1 MSKKKNPELKVG
13 DRIILIYMPG
23 EDIDTGTK
31 GKVKSIGQAPSFGGG
46 SDYMYNVEWLD
57 DDDKVI
63 STLSLLPE
71 ADSWILDPEFKQN
84 DLNESKNR
92 VITDLD
98 ELISRHEWSRL
109 FKKSDLKYILDYLEV
124 IRQLGVVNMFQSGQ
138 FLGQTKDYL
147 TKYFDLYR
155 MQRELDDNDEE
166 KIEKVLEMS
175 ENVRNIMISA
185 AITDLERKNVEITG
199 RSATNR
205 VNRLA
210 TEIVKHFMG
219 R

>member
-1 MSKKKNPELKVG
+1 MNKKKNPKLKVG

-31 GKVKSIGQAPSFGGG
+31 GRVKNIGQAPSFGGS

-57 DDDKVI
+57 DDDEVF

-71 ADSWILDPEFKQN
+71 SDSWILDPEFTQN

-98 ELISRHEWSRL
+98 ELINRHEWSRL
-109 FKKSDLKYILDYLEV
+109 FKKSDLKYIMEYLEV

-155 MQRELDDNDEE
+155 MQRELDDNNEE
-166 KIEKVLEMS
+166 MMEKVLEMS

-210 TEIVKHFMG
+210 TELVKHFMG

>member
-1 MSKKKNPELKVG
+1 MNKKKNPKLKEG

-31 GKVKSIGQAPSFGGG
+31 GKVKSIGQAPSFGDEP
-46 SDYMYNVEWLD
+46 SYMYNVEWYE
-57 DDDKVI
+57 DDDKVV

-71 ADSWILDPEFKQN
+71 VDSWILDPEFEQN

-109 FKKSDLKYILDYLEV
+109 FKKSDLKYVLNYLEV

-138 FLGQTKDYL
+138 FLGQTKEYL
-147 TKYFDLYR
+147 TAYFNLYR
-155 MQRELDDNDEE
+155 MQDDLDEE
-166 KIEKVLEMS
+166 KEEMIEKILEMS

-185 AITDLERKNVEITG
+185 AVTDLERNNKEITG

-205 VNRLA
+205 VNRLS
-210 TEIVKHFMG
+210 TEVVKHFMG

>member
-1 MSKKKNPELKVG
+1 MSKKKNPQLKVG

-31 GKVKSIGQAPSFGGG
+31 GRVKSIGQAPTFGG
-46 SDYMYNVEWLD
+46 SPDYMYNIEWLD
-57 DDDKVI
+57 DDNKVI

-71 ADSWILDPEFKQN
+71 ADSWILDPEFTQN
-84 DLNESKNR
+84 DLNDAKNR

-109 FKKSDLKYILDYLEV
+109 FKKSDLKYIMEYLEV

-166 KIEKVLEMS
+166 KIEKILEMS

-185 AITDLERKNVEITG
+185 AITDLEQKNVEITG
-199 RSATNR
+199 KSATNR

-210 TEIVKHFMG
+210 TELVKHFMG

>member
-1 MSKKKNPELKVG
+1 MSKKKNPELKEG
-13 DRIILIYMPG
+13 DRIVLIYMPG

-31 GKVKSIGQAPSFGGG
+31 GRVKSIGQAPTFGG
-46 SDYMYNVEWLD
+46 SPDYMYNVEWLD
-57 DDDKVI
+57 DDNKVI

-71 ADSWILDPEFKQN
+71 SDSWILDPEFTQN
-84 DLNESKNR
+84 DLNEAKNR

-109 FKKSDLKYILDYLEV
+109 FKKSDLKYIMEYLEV
-124 IRQLGVVNMFQSGQ
+124 IRLLGVVNMFQSGQ

-166 KIEKVLEMS
+166 MIEKILKMS

-205 VNRLA
+205 VNKLA
-210 TEIVKHFMG
+210 TELVKHFMG

>member
-1 MSKKKNPELKVG
+1 MSKKKNPQLKVG

-31 GKVKSIGQAPSFGGG
+31 GRVKSIGQAPTFGG
-46 SDYMYNVEWLD
+46 SPDYMYNIEWLD
-57 DDDKVI
+57 DDNKVI

-71 ADSWILDPEFKQN
+71 ADSWILDPEFTQN
-84 DLNESKNR
+84 ELNESKNR
-92 VITDLD
+92 VISDLD
-98 ELISRHEWSRL
+98 ELIKRHEWSRL
-109 FKKSDLKYILDYLEV
+109 FKKSDLKYIMEYLEV
-124 IRQLGVVNMFQSGQ
+124 IRQLGVVNMLQSGQ

-166 KIEKVLEMS
+166 KIEKILEMS

-185 AITDLERKNVEITG
+185 AITDLEQKNVEITG

-210 TEIVKHFMG
+210 TELVKHFMG

>member
-1 MSKKKNPELKVG
+1 MSKKKNPQLKEG

-46 SDYMYNVEWLD
+46 SDYMYNVEWYED
-57 DDDKVI
+57 DDRVI

-71 ADSWILDPEFKQN
+71 TDSWILDPEFNQN
-84 DLNESKNR
+84 DLNEAKNR

-109 FKKSDLKYILDYLEV
+109 FKKSDLRYILDYLEV

-166 KIEKVLEMS
+166 KIEKILEMS

>member
-1 MSKKKNPELKVG
+1 MSKKKNPELKEG
-13 DRIILIYMPG
+13 DRIVLIYMPG

-31 GKVKSIGQAPSFGGG
+31 GRVKSIGQAPSFGG
-46 SDYMYNVEWLD
+46 SPSYMYNVEWLD

-71 ADSWILDPEFKQN
+71 SDSWILDPEFTQN
-84 DLNESKNR
+84 DLNEAKNR

-109 FKKSDLKYILDYLEV
+109 FKKSDLRYILDYLEV

-155 MQRELDDNDEE
+155 MQRELDNNDEE
-166 KIEKVLEMS
+166 KIEKILEMS
-175 ENVRNIMISA
+175 ENVRNIIISA
-185 AITDLERKNVEITG
+185 AITDLEQKNVEITG

-205 VNRLA
+205 VNKLT
-210 TEIVKHFMG
+210 TELVKHFMG

>member
-1 MSKKKNPELKVG
+1 MSKKKNPKLKEG

-31 GKVKSIGQAPSFGGG
+31 GRVKSIGQAPTFGG
-46 SDYMYNVEWLD
+46 SPDYMYNIEWLD
-57 DDDKVI
+57 DDGKVI

-71 ADSWILDPEFKQN
+71 ADSWILDPEFTQN
-84 DLNESKNR
+84 DLNEAKNR

-98 ELISRHEWSRL
+98 ELIKRHEWSRL
-109 FKKSDLKYILDYLEV
+109 FKKSDLKYIMEYLEV

-155 MQRELDDNDEE
+155 MQRELDDNKEELIE
-166 KIEKVLEMS
+166 KILDMS
-175 ENVRNIMISA
+175 EKVRNIMISG
-185 AITDLERKNVEITG
+185 AITDLERKNKTITG
-199 RSATNR
+199 SSATNR
-205 VNRLA
+205 VNKLA
-210 TEIVKHFMG
+210 SEVVKHYMTQ
-219 R
+219 